1 MTKVAMIEKG
11 DICERNTGS
20 LDLEP
25 SVLSIEQS
33 LKLFTMLQWSYGIL
47 LWELVTRGS
56 LPYPGVANSG
66 VKQLLESGRRLD
78 KPNYVN
84 DTV

>member
-1 MTKVAMIEKG
+1 MAMIEKG

-25 SVLSIEQS
+25 GALSIEQP

-56 LPYPGVANSG
+56 PPYPGVANSE
-66 VKQLLESGRRLD
+66 VKQLLESGQRLD